1 MKIKYTNRPKGR
13 VNQQK
18 LISILQNYLKGG
30 TNKTK

>member
-1 MKIKYTNRPKGR
+1 MKVKYTNRSKGR

>member
-1 MKIKYTNRPKGR
+1 MKIKHTNRPKGR